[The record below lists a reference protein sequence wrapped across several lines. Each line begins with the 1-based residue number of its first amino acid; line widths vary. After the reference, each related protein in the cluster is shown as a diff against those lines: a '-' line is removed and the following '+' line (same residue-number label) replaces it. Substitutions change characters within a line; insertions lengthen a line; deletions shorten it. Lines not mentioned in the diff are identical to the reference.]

1 MEITTYTS
9 CLSEWKSQ
17 TSKHLKVSECDA
29 KSFLLYHKYANT
41 ELQTTYLCTQN
52 GGEGLE
58 ICLEVLR
65 QLVNYSL
72 IYLVLCLNK
81 WWNDIASRHTLSLGQ
96 KKTAAENKWKKKSK
110 TGLQVISDPSGS
122 KEIIKSSK
130 CCRATVCFDYNKY
143 REQRGIIF
151 QSRLSAE
158 LLSDWMAASAKQLS
172 LSCCWRGEE
181 HVCLKLEAFLSF
193 CVGWANPALSL
204 TASHP
209 NHGLLHGF
217 WRCDFI
223 KLKQCWRFI
232 HSTTPLWGDI
242 LTCAFYLKR
251 NTHLFIH

>member
-96 KKTAAENKWKKKSK
+96 KKTAAENKWKKNQRLDCKS
-110 TGLQVISDPSGS
+110 TQWNGDFWSFWLDRNH
-122 KEIIKSSK
+122 SSHQS
-130 CCRATVCFDYNKY
+130 AVVQQFASITINIEN
-143 REQRGIIF
+143 REASYF
-151 QSRLSAE
+151 SLDSVQS
-158 LLSDWMAASAKQLS
+158 
-172 LSCCWRGEE
+172 
-181 HVCLKLEAFLSF
+181 F
-193 CVGWANPALSL
+193 SL
-204 TASHP
+204 TGWQLQL
-209 NHGLLHGF
+209 N
-217 WRCDFI
+217 
-223 KLKQCWRFI
+223 
-232 HSTTPLWGDI
+232 
-242 LTCAFYLKR
+242 
-251 NTHLFIH
+251 N